1 MKIALAQINT
11 IVGALKENAQKILE
25 FTEKAKDA
33 GADLVLFPE
42 LAVTG
47 YPPKDLLEISGFARE
62 NVRTLEHIA
71 ERIEGIVA
79 LIGFVEPN
87 PEPQGKPYYNS
98 AAVVRNRKV
107 ASIHRKSLLPTYDVF
122 DEDRYFEPSRTQ
134 ETAYLEGY
142 KLGVTICEDVW
153 NDSDGVPR
161 RLYHLDP
168 VHVAVQ
174 KGAEFIVN
182 ISASP
187 YHLEKWEERHN
198 LLRGEALK
206 YGKFVVYLNLV
217 GANDEL
223 IFDGRSVIFSPEG
236 ELVARA
242 LDFEEDLL
250 VYDLD
255 SSEKVIR
262 PSSAGVIES
271 ARKALVLGIRDYVR
285 KCSFSRII
293 LGLSGGI
300 DSAVTCALAVDAI
313 GASNVLGVLMPSP
326 YSSEHSVTDALDL
339 AKNLGIRTE
348 TIPIG
353 RIFDVYREVLQPV
366 FRGAPE
372 DITEENLQARI
383 RGNLLMALSN
393 KYGYLLLSTGNKSEL
408 AVGYTTLYGDAA
420 GGLAAIS
427 DVPKTM
433 VYRLADLI
441 NSGREIIPRNTI
453 SKPPSA
459 ELRPGQKDSDSL
471 PPYDVL
477 DAILV
482 AYIEDNLTVD
492 QIVEKTGFDPQL
504 VRNILLKV
512 DHNEYKRKQLPIGLK
527 ITSKAFGFGRR
538 MPIVQHYDHS
548 SGT

>member
-11 IVGALKENAQKILE
+11 IVGALKENAHKIVE
-25 FTEKAKDA
+25 FVEQAKALR
-33 GADLVLFPE
+33 ADLVLFPE

-47 YPPKDLLEISGFARE
+47 YPPKDLLDISGFVQE
-62 NVRTLEHIA
+62 NVRSLNSIA
-71 ERIEGIVA
+71 SSIDGIAAV
-79 LIGFVEPN
+79 IGFVEPN
-87 PEPQGKPYYNS
+87 PERQGKPCYNS

-107 ASIHRKSLLPTYDVF
+107 VSVHRKSLLPTYDVF

-134 ETAYLEGY
+134 ETAYLEGHQ
-142 KLGVTICEDVW
+142 LGVTICEDVW
-153 NDSDGVPR
+153 NDRDAVPR

-168 VHVAVQ
+168 VQIAVQ

-187 YHLEKWEERHN
+187 YHLEKWEERHS
-198 LLRGEALK
+198 LLQGEARK
-206 YGKFVVYLNLV
+206 YGKYVVYLNLV

-242 LDFEEDLL
+242 RDFEEDLL
-250 VYDLD
+250 VYELGG
-255 SSEKVIR
+255 EKVIR
-262 PSSAGVIES
+262 PGGPGVVEG

-285 KCSFSRII
+285 KCGFSRII

-300 DSAVTCALAVDAI
+300 DSAVTCALAVEAI
-313 GASNVLGVLMPSP
+313 GAANVLGVLMPSP
-326 YSSEHSVTDALDL
+326 YSSEHSVTDALEL

-348 TIPIG
+348 TIPIEQ
-353 RIFDVYREVLQPV
+353 IFNQYRETLRPV
-366 FRGAPE
+366 FRDAPE
-372 DITEENLQARI
+372 DVTEENLQARI

-441 NSGREIIPRNTI
+441 NREREIIPRSTI
-453 SKPPSA
+453 TKPPSA

-477 DAILV
+477 DAILA

-492 QIVEKTGFDPQL
+492 QVAERTGFDRQL
-504 VRNILLKV
+504 VRSILLKV
-512 DHNEYKRKQLPIGLK
+512 DRNEYKRKQLPIGLK

-538 MPIVQHYDHS
+538 MPIVQRYDHS
-548 SGT
+548 SDQ